1 MRIITN
7 FFTNIKSLFANPQAK
22 GAPDPERL
30 FADLSKSYSGESY
43 DAASRYRDFREIFL
57 SQPQGKKVLFEI
69 LTWSHMF
76 QPVFL
81 PGDPYATH
89 YRDGERNIGLKI
101 MAAINAEPSEEII
114 QAESEPEENQ
124 TQD

>member
-1 MRIITN
+1 MNLLSDAIGE
-7 FFTNIKSLFANPQAK
+7 IKALLGGRHK
-22 GAPDPERL
+22 RGVPDPEKL
-30 FADLSKSYSGESY
+30 FADLSKSHSGQSY
-43 DAASRYRDFREIFL
+43 DAVTRYRDFREVFL
-57 SQPQGKKVLFEI
+57 SHPQGKKVLFEI

-76 QPVFL
+76 QPVFQ

-114 QAESEPEENQ
+114 QAESESEQE
-124 TQD
+124 